1 MERHGRL
8 TLLSM
13 TLVASLVAGL
23 AAAETV
29 YVQATTAKLRSG
41 KTSLDPVVAE
51 LKFGEAL
58 EVLRKEGGWLEVRTA
73 AAVRGW
79 IFANKTAARKPAGG
93 DDLLAKMGRSMR
105 RTEASDVTASAGAR
119 GLDKVSEGYAQRV
132 GISQQDRDAVDRM
145 TAYRL
150 TDQEVEDFLKDGRL
164 GEYAQ

>member
-8 TLLSM
+8 TLVSM
-13 TLVASLVAGL
+13 ILVASLVAGL
-23 AAAETV
+23 VAAETV

-58 EVLRKEGGWLEVRTA
+58 EVLRKESGWLEVRTA
-73 AAVRGW
+73 ADVKGW
-79 IFANKTAARKPAGG
+79 VFANKTAASKPAGG
-93 DDLLAKMGRSMR
+93 DDFLAKMGRSMR

-132 GISQQDRDAVDRM
+132 GITQQDRDAVDRM
-145 TAYRL
+145 AAYRL